1 MIKQHGNTAFCNRV
15 FLKVGSWIPIGFG
28 KQQNERFGAWAT
40 KSFFAL
46 FPAACVFVTCVSCD
60 ERPTDKFCPRIYHWV
75 SVRFGFSF
83 VLGKTFSSGTNSDRF
98 AVYQLF
104 FHSKTQK
111 IKDGRSRNKLIPCVL
126 HTSMLSRVLR
136 TSMLSSPPH
145 PIPNAEHVRSAE
157 HVITCATYKYVM

>member
-1 MIKQHGNTAFCNRV
+1 MNTMNNTISNKLENMSTQPATSSWTSQMDVGKNRGVFPTYPLRVKEISSLLRNTLPKTNIDTKHDALEKGTVTPFKHGNTAFCNRV

-60 ERPTDKFCPRIYHWV
+60 ERPTYKFCPRIYHWV

-83 VLGKTFSSGTNSDRF
+83 VLGKTFSSGTNR
-98 AVYQLF
+98 
-104 FHSKTQK
+104 
-111 IKDGRSRNKLIPCVL
+111 
-126 HTSMLSRVLR
+126 
-136 TSMLSSPPH
+136 
-145 PIPNAEHVRSAE
+145 
-157 HVITCATYKYVM
+157 